1 MEENRSN
8 LPMVQNNGILAK
20 AKRSI
25 PKISDGIKRIGKIA
39 GAGAITLGGITAFA
53 IGNVPIAI
61 ARVSSRNCRS
71 I

>member
-1 MEENRSN
+1 MEENKRN

-25 PKISDGIKRIGKIA
+25 PKVSDGIKRIGKIA

-53 IGNVPIAI
+53 IGNVPVAI
-61 ARVSSRNCRS
+61 ARFCNRNSRS